1 MSTAK
6 KAISLDTTITAISE
20 HVSCNLTDEVIILSL
35 KNGVYYG
42 MNPVAARVW
51 QLVQEPRTLREI
63 RDVLVGEFDVEEE
76 DCTRDVL
83 DLLEHLRQWNLVEW
97 RNGKGPPPV

>member
-1 MSTAK
+1 MNPAGM
-6 KAISLDTTITAISE
+6 AISLDTSIVAISE
-20 HVSCNLTDEVIILSL
+20 HVSCNLADEVFILSL
-35 KNGVYYG
+35 KDGVYYG
-42 MNPVAARVW
+42 LNSVAARVW

-63 RDVLVGEFDVEEE
+63 RDVLVEEFDVKEE

-83 DLLEHLRQWNLVEW
+83 DLLEQLRQWNLVER